1 MIALLVTSTMLSML
15 GGHVLDVPKSDQ
27 LGVNGIRFALPKV
40 LAVACLEV
48 SRYGLTCGQSITEPH
63 LRFSSVNRSTCE

>member
-1 MIALLVTSTMLSML
+1 VRFGSIECVIKGATRCVPSVVYSRKMIALLVTSTMLSMP

-40 LAVACLEV
+40 ATTMIAL
-48 SRYGLTCGQSITEPH
+48 
-63 LRFSSVNRSTCE
+63 